1 MTRPKVSVVIPVY
14 NCADYVAQTLR
25 SAIEQTE
32 RDLEVVVMDDGST
45 DGTYDV
51 LQKMAARDTRIKVF
65 TQKNSGL
72 PAIARNAALAKAA
85 GEFICFLDGD
95 DLYHPEKVERQ
106 VAVMKAHPEVSVVF
120 HEVKIFQHEPDE
132 QPGEFYAGRV
142 QFMERAK
149 EWLKPIGD
157 EAYLCRKDFYHFMS
171 VEINAVHTSA
181 ILFRRQLLREEK
193 VWFPELE
200 LGEDTDLWF
209 RLARTGR
216 MAYIDR
222 PLSYYRQ
229 RPGSMSRVQ
238 ERIAR
243 TMVIVMSANLRR
255 GWNEFNRRERR
266 ILKKKLAAD
275 YFNLGYLCKSKG
287 KRRDARGA
295 YLKSLML
302 RPGWKPL
309 KALAGT
315 LLPGGGT

>member
-14 NCADYVAQTLR
+14 NCAEYIAQTLR
-25 SAIEQTE
+25 SVTEQTE

-51 LQKMAARDTRIKVF
+51 LQKMAARDARIKVH

-72 PAIARNAALAKAA
+72 PAIARNAALARAT
-85 GEFICFLDGD
+85 GEYICFLDGD
-95 DLYHPEKVERQ
+95 DLYHPEKIERQ
-106 VAVMKAHPEVSVVF
+106 LAVIQAHPEVSIVF
-120 HEVKIFQHEPDE
+120 HEVKLFQNEPDE
-132 QPGEFYAGRV
+132 EPGEFYAGRV
-142 QFMERAK
+142 QFRERAK
-149 EWLKPIGD
+149 KWLTPIGAD
-157 EAYLCRKDFYHFMS
+157 AYLCREDFYRFMS
-171 VEINAVHTSA
+171 VEINVVHTSA

-222 PLSYYRQ
+222 PLSFYRQ
-229 RPGSMSRVQ
+229 RPGSMSRLQ
-238 ERIAR
+238 ERITR
-243 TMVIVMSANLRR
+243 TMVIVMSANLKR
-255 GWNEFNRRERR
+255 GWNEFSRSERR

-287 KRRDARGA
+287 KKREARGA
-295 YLKSLML
+295 YLKSFAL

-309 KALAGT
+309 KALAGAI
-315 LLPGGGT
+315 LPGGGK